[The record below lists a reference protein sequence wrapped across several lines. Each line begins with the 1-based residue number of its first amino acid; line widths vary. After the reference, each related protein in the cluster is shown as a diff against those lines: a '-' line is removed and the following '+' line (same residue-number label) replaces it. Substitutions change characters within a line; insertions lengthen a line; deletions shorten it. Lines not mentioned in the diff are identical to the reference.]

1 MNKPWQD
8 KLRQIE
14 PYVPGEQPKVADIVK
29 LNANENP
36 YPPSPRVMEILHKF
50 DAARLRKYPDANAGC
65 LRTALAKYFGLE
77 GSQIFM
83 GNGSDDVLALCFQA
97 FFCSEKPIFFPD
109 LTYSFYPVWCSLF
122 RVPYETIPLDENYRI
137 HPSDYVRENG
147 GVVLPNPNAPT
158 GIGEGLDF
166 IRQMLDAN
174 PDAVVII
181 DEAYID
187 FGGTS
192 AVPLLKEYENL
203 VIVQTMSKSR
213 SLAGLRVGYALAS
226 PALIATLEAVKNSYN
241 SYTMD
246 MVTLEAA
253 AAAVEDDTYFQQTC
267 SKIIETRTRTTETLR
282 KLGFTVLDSQANFV
296 LASHPVMAAKAIFE
310 ALKAQGVFV
319 RYFSLPRVD
328 NHLRITIGTDAEMDK
343 LFAALQKIL

>member
-166 IRQMLDAN
+166 IRQIGN
-174 PDAVVII
+174 PYCYRHGKYVVKVSFT
-181 DEAYID
+181 DTD
-187 FGGTS
+187 
-192 AVPLLKEYENL
+192 
-203 VIVQTMSKSR
+203 
-213 SLAGLRVGYALAS
+213 
-226 PALIATLEAVKNSYN
+226 
-241 SYTMD
+241 
-246 MVTLEAA
+246 VTLE
-253 AAAVEDDTYFQQTC
+253 DRMLSYIR
-267 SKIIETRTRTTETLR
+267 SKC
-282 KLGFTVLDSQANFV
+282 
-296 LASHPVMAAKAIFE
+296 
-310 ALKAQGVFV
+310 
-319 RYFSLPRVD
+319 
-328 NHLRITIGTDAEMDK
+328 
-343 LFAALQKIL
+343 